1 MSATFLHGKN
11 TRVLFSNP
19 VANAS
24 YDISQFFNDASIS
37 YSVDPN
43 ETTTFQNGGVKT
55 YIPGLKEG
63 TIALSGLYDGTSTG
77 VDQIFSTAISNSGD
91 QATLVFPAGGT
102 SENEVC
108 YMANAITTKYDL
120 KSPVSG
126 VVAIDAE
133 VQADG
138 GVWRGKGKYFTAT
151 GSGSTVALNNGSAT
165 INGGLLVI
173 GVLALSGTLSLTF
186 QHSSDGVTY
195 VNATSTAITAVGTQV
210 DTTLALPNPI
220 RQYTRLNWT
229 LTGTNPS
236 ANIFF
241 GFARF

>member
-1 MSATFLHGKN
+1 MANFLHGKN

-19 VANAS
+19 SSNVA
-24 YDISQFFNDASIS
+24 YDISQFFNDASVSTSI
-37 YSVDPN
+37 DAT
-43 ETTTFQNGGVKT
+43 ETTTFQTGGVKS

-63 TIALSGLYDGTSTG
+63 VISLSGLYDGTASG
-77 VDQIFSTAISNSGD
+77 IDQILTTAISNSGD

-102 SENEVC
+102 TDNEIG
-108 YMANAITTKYDL
+108 YLANGIATKYDL

-126 VVAIDAE
+126 VVAVDAE

-138 GVWRGKGKYFTAT
+138 GVWRGRGKYFTAT
-151 GSGSTVALNNGSAT
+151 GTGYTVAYNNGSAST
-165 INGGLLVI
+165 NGGLLVI
-173 GVLALSGTLSLTF
+173 GVLALSGALSLNF
-186 QHSSDGVTY
+186 QHSNDGITY
-195 VNATSTAITAVGTQV
+195 VNATSAITSVGTQV
-210 DTTLALPNPI
+210 DTSASLPNPI

-236 ANIFF
+236 ATIFF